1 MAIAALLTR
10 SLTQYR
16 AGRRPLPF
24 GTWPAAP
31 LAALPT
37 LARALGPRGFAP
49 AIGCADAALSAW
61 RMVNDVPHRPAVG
74 ALSVSPPAIHETYRY
89 LPWARLA
96 GVAAHIHFENRP

>member
-10 SLTQYR
+10 NLTQVR

-24 GTWPAAP
+24 GTGPAAP

-37 LARALGPRGFAP
+37 L
-49 AIGCADAALSAW
+49 I
-61 RMVNDVPHRPAVG
+61 DVPHRPAVG
-74 ALSVSPPAIHETYRY
+74 ALSVSPPAIRETYRY

-96 GVAAHIHFENRP
+96 DVAAHTQFENRP

>member
-10 SLTQYR
+10 SSTQHR

-24 GTWPAAP
+24 GTGPAAP

-37 LARALGPRGFAP
+37 L
-49 AIGCADAALSAW
+49 
-61 RMVNDVPHRPAVG
+61 NDVPHRPAVG
-74 ALSVSPPAIHETYRY
+74 ALPG
-89 LPWARLA
+89 ARLA